1 MGDSRQFARRTPLQ
15 KFSPLIFTTMT
26 IDLSTAVRLNRN
38 WSELTEEQIAT
49 LEADKVIKKE
59 IEHNTNL
66 TGRGQHY
73 TGQVQ
78 ARAVWVHVAT
88 GEVIAEASPWASCA
102 VEPNDV
108 YRTLGTGMAI
118 SQEAQVLLVT
128 VNGGQMPNLLPP
140 VEPVVEPEPIT
151 EPVDADDQP
160 NG

>member
-1 MGDSRQFARRTPLQ
+1 MSLE
-15 KFSPLIFTTMT
+15 FTTA
-26 IDLSTAVRLNRN
+26 DQYRRN
-38 WSELTEEQIAT
+38 WQDITPEQLAT
-49 LEADKVIKKE
+49 LEADGVIKKE

-66 TGRGQHY
+66 TGRGRHY

-88 GEVIAEASPWASCA
+88 SEVIAEASPWASCA

-108 YRTLGTGMAI
+108 YRTLGTGVAI

-140 VEPVVEPEPIT
+140 VEPVVEPEPQT
-151 EPVDADDQP
+151 EPVDEGDQP